1 MTISNI
7 LKFICA
13 ALLASLSLPLLAQR
27 PATKD
32 SVSARQDNHVR
43 GIQYQSRDEAAAAME
58 KAKIPTFAGVAVSV
72 DVVGPVL
79 AVVSPFGSYEAAAR
93 FNFKERYF
101 PIAEVG
107 WGTSN
112 HTDETTDLHYKTNA
126 PYFRVGLDYNFNKNR
141 LSGNRIF
148 GGLRYGFS
156 SYRYDLDGPDIV
168 DPIWGTATPFRF
180 RNLKANAHWAEAVFG
195 LEARIVRF
203 FHLGWTVRYRF
214 LLTQKSAAVG
224 KAWYIPGYGRNNGSC
239 LSGTFNLLFDISGK
253 PKKKTNN
260 L

>member
-7 LKFICA
+7 LRFTCV

-27 PATKD
+27 PAAADTL
-32 SVSARQDNHVR
+32 SAQQDNRVR
-43 GIQYQSRDEAAAAME
+43 GIQYQSREAAAAAMQQ
-58 KAKIPTFAGVAVSV
+58 AQVRTFAGVAISV
-72 DVVGPVL
+72 DVVGPVM
-79 AVVSPFGSYEAAAR
+79 AVACPFGSYEAAAR

-107 WGTSN
+107 WGSSN
-112 HTDETTDLHYKTNA
+112 HTNETTDLHYKTNA
-126 PYFRVGLDYNFNKNR
+126 PYFRIGLDYNFNKNR

-156 SYRYDLDGPDIV
+156 SYKYDLDGHV
-168 DPIWGTATPFRF
+168 

-203 FHLGWTVRYRF
+203 FHLGWSIRYRF
-214 LLTQKSAAVG
+214 LLSQKSDAVG
-224 KAWYIPGYGRNNGSC
+224 KAWYIPGYGRNNGPC
-239 LSGTFNLLFDISGK
+239 LSGTFNLIFDISGK
-253 PKKKTNN
+253 PAAH
-260 L
+260 

>member
-7 LKFICA
+7 LRFTCV

-27 PATKD
+27 PAATD
-32 SVSARQDNHVR
+32 TLSAQQDNRVR
-43 GIQYQSRDEAAAAME
+43 GIQYQSREAAATAMQQ
-58 KAKIPTFAGVAVSV
+58 AQVRTFAGVAISV
-72 DVVGPVL
+72 DVVGPVM
-79 AVVSPFGSYEAAAR
+79 AVACPFGSYEAAAR

-107 WGTSN
+107 WGSSN

-126 PYFRVGLDYNFNKNR
+126 PYFRIGLDYNFNKNR

-156 SYRYDLDGPDIV
+156 SYKYDLDGPDII
-168 DPIWGTATPFRF
+168 DPIWGTATPYHF

-203 FHLGWTVRYRF
+203 FHLGWSIRYRF
-214 LLTQKSAAVG
+214 LLSQKSDAVG
-224 KAWYIPGYGRNNGSC
+224 KAWYIPGYGRNNGPC
-239 LSGTFNLLFDISGK
+239 LSGTFNLIFDISGK
-253 PKKKTNN
+253 PSAH
-260 L
+260 